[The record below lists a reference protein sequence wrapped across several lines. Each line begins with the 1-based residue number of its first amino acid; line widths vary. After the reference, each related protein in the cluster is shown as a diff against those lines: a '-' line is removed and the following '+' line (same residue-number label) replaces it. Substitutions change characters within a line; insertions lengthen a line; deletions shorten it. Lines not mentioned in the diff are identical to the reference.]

1 VLPVAS
7 VLLAFVAGAILI
19 VIQGKNPGLAAKA
32 IFDGSLN
39 GTEAFGRTL
48 DKSTPLILTGVAVI
62 VALKAGL
69 FNIGAEGQ
77 LVMGSIMAAYVGYRF
92 NLPPVI
98 HVPFALIVGAIFGAL
113 TASIAGVL
121 KATRNVH
128 EVISTIMLNTIVAN
142 LTDYLAGEPWQM
154 KNQAV
159 TRTAPILKSAKIGRI
174 FDLPVGFFV
183 SVAVALAAW
192 FLVTRTT
199 SGFRMNTVGLNK
211 HAAHYAGMSVKRTT
225 ILAMTL
231 SGALAGFAG
240 ALQVQGVTGYF
251 DPNSGSGL
259 GFDGITIALLARVSP
274 RAAIPSALL
283 IGALRASNTKLQAD
297 ALLAPE
303 IIDGILGII
312 LLLVAAP
319 VIVRWVLR
327 MRKGDVG
334 EQIQLTQGWGA

>member
-1 VLPVAS
+1 VLPIAS

-19 VIQGKNPGLAAKA
+19 LIQGKNPGLAAKA
-32 IFDGSLN
+32 IFNGSMN
-39 GTEAFGRTL
+39 GSEAIGRTF
-48 DKSTPLILTGVAVI
+48 DKATPLILTGVAVI

-92 NLPPVI
+92 KMPAII
-98 HVPFALIVGAIFGAL
+98 HVPFALIVGAIFGGL
-113 TASIAGVL
+113 TAAIAGFL

-142 LTDYLAGEPWQM
+142 FTDYLAGGPWQM

-159 TRTAPILKSAKIGRI
+159 TRTAPILKSAKISHI
-174 FDLPVGFFV
+174 ADLPIGFFI
-183 SVAVALAAW
+183 ALAIAFAVW
-192 FLVTRTT
+192 FLVNRTT

-211 HAAHYAGMSVKRTT
+211 NAAHYAGISVTRNTV
-225 ILAMTL
+225 LAMTL
-231 SGALAGFAG
+231 SGALAGLGG
-240 ALQVQGVTGYF
+240 ALHIQGVVGYF

-303 IIDGILGII
+303 IIDGVLGII
-312 LLLVAAP
+312 LLFVAAP
-319 VIVRWVLR
+319 IIVRWVLR
-327 MRKGDVG
+327 MRKGEAG
-334 EQIQLTQGWGA
+334 EQMQLTKGWGA